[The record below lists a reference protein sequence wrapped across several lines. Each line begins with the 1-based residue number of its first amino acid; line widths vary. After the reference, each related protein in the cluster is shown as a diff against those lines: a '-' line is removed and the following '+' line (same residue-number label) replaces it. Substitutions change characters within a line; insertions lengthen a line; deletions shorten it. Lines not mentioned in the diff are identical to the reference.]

1 MPLVLKIPKREMLL
15 VGRTCLLFPHYTEVI
30 VFSDMP
36 LATVER
42 LDFEGFPKRP
52 MVRPLALPSRN
63 AILAA
68 REEMRKWK

>member
-15 VGRTCLLFPHYTEVI
+15 VGHTCLLFPHYTEVI
-30 VFSDMP
+30 VFSNMP

-52 MVRPLALPSRN
+52 MVGPLALPSRD

-68 REEMRKWK
+68 RATMRK